1 VVQFGDPV
9 VGLYEG
15 EAAQAAMELQD
26 PICFKDEDEAIR
38 LYQRSQVQGC

>member
-9 VGLYEG
+9 LGLYEG
-15 EAAQAAMELQD
+15 EAAQAAKAMQD

-38 LYQRSQVQGC
+38 LG